1 MLTATATTHKV
12 NSSREPVL
20 AICHSIQGKTLRP
33 PSSINATKLPT
44 ASKVLP
50 KVVQMLAPLPAE
62 APTKA
67 GSITSASTMQEIK
80 IENFYSA
87 VGINM
92 ENIYSNDKVVTA
104 KLNELSEQGWE
115 LTFINTGV
123 QSPTDGGKAGIYCT
137 RYILRRAK

>member
-1 MLTATATTHKV
+1 MNKILFGAGTLVVAAGLAAAVAFTAPAPSYEYMTFTTIE
-12 NSSREPVL
+12 SIIPAGLGRSRILVD
-20 AICHSIQGKTLRP
+20 
-33 PSSINATKLPT
+33 NA
-44 ASKVLP
+44 
-50 KVVQMLAPLPAE
+50 
-62 APTKA
+62 
-67 GSITSASTMQEIK
+67 GTMQEVK

-92 ENIYSNDKVVTA
+92 ENIYNNDKTVTS
-104 KLNELSEQGWE
+104 KLNELSQEGWE

>member
-1 MLTATATTHKV
+1 MNKFLFGAASLLVAAGLAATVAFNAPAPSYEYMTFTTV
-12 NSSREPVL
+12 ESIIPAGLGRSRIL
-20 AICHSIQGKTLRP
+20 IDNG
-33 PSSINATKLPT
+33 
-44 ASKVLP
+44 
-50 KVVQMLAPLPAE
+50 
-62 APTKA
+62 
-67 GSITSASTMQEIK
+67 GTMQEIK

-92 ENIYSNDKVVTA
+92 ENIYSNDKVVAA

-123 QSPTDGGKAGIYCT
+123 QSPTDGGKSGIYCS

>member
-1 MLTATATTHKV
+1 MAAGLAATVAF
-12 NSSREPVL
+12 
-20 AICHSIQGKTLRP
+20 
-33 PSSINATKLPT
+33 NAP
-44 ASKVLP
+44 
-50 KVVQMLAPLPAE
+50 
-62 APTKA
+62 APTYEYMTFTTVESIIPA
-67 GSITSASTMQEIK
+67 GLGRSRILIDNGGTMQEIK

-115 LTFINTGV
+115 LAFINTGV
-123 QSPTDGGKAGIYCT
+123 QSPTDGGKAGIYCA

>member
-1 MLTATATTHKV
+1 
-12 NSSREPVL
+12 
-20 AICHSIQGKTLRP
+20 
-33 PSSINATKLPT
+33 
-44 ASKVLP
+44 
-50 KVVQMLAPLPAE
+50 
-62 APTKA
+62 
-67 GSITSASTMQEIK
+67 MQEVK

-92 ENIYSNDKVVTA
+92 ENIYSNDKTVTS
-104 KLNELSEQGWE
+104 KLNELSQEGWE